1 MNPSESIKQIKAK
14 LPDLYAIDFGY
25 PLGENIVRNAD
36 RTNGL
41 PDAFVSKRGTH
52 WLASLYLACDGI
64 SLPDVHS
71 GYFLKPLDRVVSFD
85 LSSEP
90 NMVVGEQEIAVLPF
104 GSTGDGSLF
113 VVDCERGRVLLLSPG
128 PMREGRYD
136 GLKGK
141 VKEVAATVPHFV
153 ERLYCDLQA
162 FINDDQQ
169 HNYIA
174 GGEQKCQEANSV
186 QRGITSS

>member
-1 MNPSESIKQIKAK
+1 MNTSEAIDQIKAK

-25 PLGENIVRNAD
+25 PLGDNLVRDAN
-36 RTNGL
+36 RPNGF
-41 PDAFVSKRGTH
+41 PDAFLSRRGTT
-52 WLASLYLACDGI
+52 WLASLYLACDGL
-64 SLPDVHS
+64 SLSDVHS
-71 GYFLKPLDRVVSFD
+71 GYFLKPLDRVLSFD

-90 NMVVGEQEIAVLPF
+90 DTIVDEQELAVLPF

-113 VVDCERGRVLLLSPG
+113 VVDCDRGRVLLLSPG

-141 VKEVAATVPHFV
+141 VKEVAATVPQFV
-153 ERLYCDLQA
+153 ERLCCDLQA

-169 HNYIA
+169 HSYIA
-174 GGEQKCQEANSV
+174 
-186 QRGITSS
+186 